1 MSVVIPV
8 RPGRLA
14 RHGYRVSAPV
24 RRRRQAILEAVE
36 EEGDWLPVYRH
47 LIARSTQLRRS
58 SPRASKIMRR
68 DAEWLKKKYG
78 KG

>member
-1 MSVVIPV
+1 MSAVIPV

-14 RHGYRVSAPV
+14 RHGYRVSASE

-47 LIARSTQLRRS
+47 LIARSTQLRRI
-58 SPRASKIMRR
+58 SPRASRIMRR
-68 DAEWLKKKYG
+68 DAEWLKKTY